1 MRCFFIFFLSGPE
14 PLFFLLGIAFWGAC
28 GGSRGGAG
36 VRYPTGGRAW
46 GASWPFPHSM
56 PTDFFGLVWLG
67 YDGIVMTYECCTDMT
82 IVLEWEGVGEEDEIW

>member
-1 MRCFFIFFLSGPE
+1 
-14 PLFFLLGIAFWGAC
+14 
-28 GGSRGGAG
+28 
-36 VRYPTGGRAW
+36 
-46 GASWPFPHSM
+46 M